1 MGVGAARLVEVLV
14 STTALPRTLGK
25 YRPIA
30 LIARGG
36 MGNAYLALVNGAGSF
51 NKLVVLKVLKPD
63 FAEDQEFLAMFRD
76 EARIAANLNH
86 PNVVQTHEFGVQDEH
101 FFIAMDFVD
110 GQPLRLVR
118 KRLQEHGALSL
129 GAHLR
134 ILVDVLEG
142 LQYAHDLCDH
152 DGTPLHLVHRD
163 VSPHNIMVS
172 YEGHAKLLDFG
183 IAKAKGSSHQ
193 TTTGVLKGKVGY
205 MAPEQARCEALDHR
219 ADIFPVGVLMWEA
232 IVGGRMWGNLTD
244 VQVLAQLVRREIPP
258 LPDLVDGK
266 PIPEVLRAIVA
277 KATAAECEDRYP
289 SARAF
294 AAELETYVDTLPR
307 AETSARA
314 LAELRGRHF
323 GTERDKRRRVVDD
336 AIRQVRAASSTA
348 EYPAMLGLTSSGGVP
363 SATHT
368 STAGH
373 TLAMLQGSGTPS
385 QPSLGSING
394 LSQLSQHES
403 SPGTLTPST
412 SAPFVAPLMGQHG
425 TYSGMGHTPSFA
437 PPYQPLPPSPSPVLK
452 IGLAAVGAV
461 ILFTGIGVFALRGK
475 SEGTAS
481 PQPSATV
488 PVESSVRLELVVSSG
503 SAKPTAFLDGREV
516 AVGGEVRM
524 PRDSADHTLKV
535 RAEGFKEHVES
546 LKLDKDQRISLRLDE
561 EPTAAAPVP
570 VVPHTS
576 AVAVG
581 GGHHANYV
589 PPKAP
594 PVAPPT
600 TPATVAPQ
608 PTAPQPTAP
617 APASTPKRPDRPII
631 EVLK

>member
-1 MGVGAARLVEVLV
+1 
-14 STTALPRTLGK
+14 
-25 YRPIA
+25 
-30 LIARGG
+30 

-101 FFIAMDFVD
+101 FYIAMDFVD
-110 GQPLRLVR
+110 GQPLRIVR
-118 KRLQEHGALSL
+118 KRLQEHGALSI

-205 MAPEQARCEALDHR
+205 MAPEQARCATLDHR
-219 ADIFPVGVLMWEA
+219 ADLFPVGVLMWEA
-232 IVGGRMWGNLTD
+232 IVGGRMWGSLTD
-244 VQVLAQLVRREIPP
+244 VQVLAQLVRREIPA

-266 PIPEVLRAIVA
+266 PIPEALRAIVA
-277 KATAAECEDRYP
+277 KATAADADDRYP
-289 SARAF
+289 TALAF
-294 AAELETYVDTLPR
+294 AAELEAYVDTLPR
-307 AETSARA
+307 AETSPRA
-314 LAELRGRHF
+314 LAELLGRHF
-323 GTERDKRRRVVDD
+323 GTERDKRRTVVDD
-336 AIRQVRAASSTA
+336 AIRQVRAANSTA
-348 EYPAMLGLTSSGGVP
+348 EYPAMLGLTSTGGMP
-363 SATHT
+363 SVMHA
-368 STAGH
+368 SPAGH
-373 TLAMLQGSGTPS
+373 TLAMLPGTPS
-385 QPSLGSING
+385 QLSLGSIG
-394 LSQLSQHES
+394 ALPPLSQNES

-412 SAPFVAPLMGQHG
+412 SAPFVSPLIGHQG
-425 TYSGMGHTPSFA
+425 TYSGMGQSPSFA
-437 PPYQPLPPSPSPVLK
+437 PPYPPPHSSPVLK
-452 IGLAAVGAV
+452 IGLVAVVAV

-475 SEGTAS
+475 SEGTVTA
-481 PQPSATV
+481 QPSATT
-488 PVESSVRLELVVSSG
+488 PLESSVRLELVVSSG

-561 EPTAAAPVP
+561 EQTAAAVSAP
-570 VVPHTS
+570 VVPHG
-576 AVAVG
+576 APVAVG
-581 GGHHANYV
+581 GGHHSTYV

-594 PVAPPT
+594 VPPPP

-608 PTAPQPTAP
+608 PTAPQPTTP
-617 APASTPKRPDRPII
+617 PPASTPKRPDRPII